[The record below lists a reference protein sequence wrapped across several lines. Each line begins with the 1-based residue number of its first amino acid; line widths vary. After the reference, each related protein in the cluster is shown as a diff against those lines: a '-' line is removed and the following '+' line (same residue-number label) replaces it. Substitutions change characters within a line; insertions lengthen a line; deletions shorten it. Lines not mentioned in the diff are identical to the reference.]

1 MVLKLLGTIGVPGTF
16 SGKMY
21 SIDGFRYWPQVMP
34 LAAVGATVPAGAF
47 GSQAPSMTARTSRGG
62 GRKVLTAFMTHAF
75 SGLAGTVPNGS
86 QGGRK
91 RQRPFTAPLG
101 GPGSTPMVPKSRS
114 LVAAVRGSKS
124 TP

>member
-1 MVLKLLGTIGVPGTF
+1 
-16 SGKMY
+16 
-21 SIDGFRYWPQVMP
+21 MP

-47 GSQAPSMTARTSRGG
+47 GSHAPSMTERTSRGG
-62 GRKVLTAFMTHAF
+62 GRNVFDAFMTQAL

-101 GPGSTPMVPKSRS
+101 GPGPTPMVPKSRS
-114 LVAAVRGSKS
+114 LMAPVIGEKS
-124 TP
+124 MAEGCTVGLGPAGKASNG